1 MNIQYFALLLGC
13 LRHFTKSNRMHYND
27 YYLMTRNNLLRTLL
41 STTEYRKTRV
51 LLNKTTDLYNN
62 IYNKIL
68 SMYYD
73 TNGKYY
79 SLSEDDKTIIETI
92 ISLCY

>member
-1 MNIQYFALLLGC
+1 MKNQYFVLLFVYL
-13 LRHFTKSNRMHYND
+13 LNFTKQNKMHYND
-27 YYLMTRNNLLRTLL
+27 YYLMTRNSVLRTLL
-41 STTEYRKTRV
+41 STTEYKKTRI
-51 LLNKTTDLYNN
+51 LLKKTNELYNN

-68 SMYYD
+68 SIYYD
-73 TNGKYY
+73 SNYKYH